1 MPTPS
6 AVDGLA
12 SEDLNERLLLP
23 LMLLL
28 LPTPDAAPLLMLCV
42 RETGYSRCPRP
53 PPSMGWRAGTLTKGR
68 CSPANSAAAAHARR
82 GAAADDM
89 RGGE

>member
-1 MPTPS
+1 MPASS

-12 SEDLNERLLLP
+12 SGDLNERLLLP

-42 RETGYSRCPRP
+42 RARGYSRCPRP
-53 PPSMGWRAGTLTKGR
+53 PPSMGWRAGT
-68 CSPANSAAAAHARR
+68 
-82 GAAADDM
+82 
-89 RGGE
+89 